1 MTIYKNQVIK
11 SYCRE
16 VFKLE
21 NIDFQILG
29 EFAKKGET
37 YRNRIQLAY
46 LSERQVA
53 RRINKLN
60 ELGFLHLVKSTQYR
74 DSKKKNKIFG
84 LSFKGFFASLSIVEL
99 EKNYLIKKFL
109 KEIDLEIHKNMIEF
123 LKIYV
128 LEFLIYH
135 KELGI
140 SLEKTK
146 DLSTYVREIVY
157 DHSLIEYSSK
167 SRNYLETIEN
177 EIEIIDEIS
186 DQITDLRTS
195 EERDIFDPEEE
206 GYVESEANKHEFLIN
221 FWPNLLDEI
230 GKGKNL
236 ERELL
241 GFSYDVRV
249 FDIKD
254 VKLDIK
260 KEHEK
265 KFITMQEQWLKRKM
279 NFTKPIVFTWDGKT
293 SISEIFKK
301 F

>member
-60 ELGFLHLVKSTQYR
+60 ELGCLHLVKSTQYR

-123 LKIYV
+123 LKNYV

-167 SRNYLETIEN
+167 SRNYLEIIEN
-177 EIEIIDEIS
+177 EIEILDEIS
-186 DQITDLRTS
+186 DQITDLQTS

-206 GYVESEANKHEFLIN
+206 GYVESEVNKHEFLIN

-279 NFTKPIVFTWDGKT
+279 NFTKPIVFTEGW
-293 SISEIFKK
+293 
-301 F
+301 